1 MAAFS
6 GGGSSTRRS
15 ISNNL
20 RLKSRENKD
29 ASDSDDD
36 ELFDGDKFKTRLMS
50 MWNNMRHG

>member
-6 GGGSSTRRS
+6 GGSLSSSFR
-15 ISNNL
+15 NNI
-20 RLKSRENKD
+20 RVKARENND
-29 ASDSDDD
+29 GIDSDDD